1 LDLTEQNLKNI
12 HFIHIH
18 NMTVDEMVEADK
30 GVESR
35 FHFFKGI
42 WWREVKPFF
51 YQPAWFLTPVKP
63 EVARPNPFKSLGGY
77 YHIVP
82 EGSYSNGVIVT
93 NSIENI
99 SEYSPEKLQ
108 HAKTR
113 YNIKQGLKNVKILI
127 PELEHMITDGYEV
140 YLSWKQRIG
149 KVYKDRSHKN
159 TFRNWINNEY
169 LISKR
174 LILGAYVDDHL
185 IASLIGHAVQDTA
198 CMTML
203 YSNSKFH
210 SFHPVDALVY
220 SFILICQKNPDI
232 NRVINGLKSL
242 KPGLQIFKKRHGF
255 KEIVYPAYIHMNY
268 LARTAAK
275 IFLPEQYKRLMGRY
289 ED

>member
-1 LDLTEQNLKNI
+1 
-12 HFIHIH
+12 
-18 NMTVDEMVEADK
+18 
-30 GVESR
+30 
-35 FHFFKGI
+35 
-42 WWREVKPFF
+42 
-51 YQPAWFLTPVKP
+51 
-63 EVARPNPFKSLGGY
+63 
-77 YHIVP
+77 
-82 EGSYSNGVIVT
+82 
-93 NSIENI
+93 
-99 SEYSPEKLQ
+99 
-108 HAKTR
+108 
-113 YNIKQGLKNVKILI
+113 
-127 PELEHMITDGYEV
+127 MITDGYEV